1 MIEFSA
7 LSKSNEVSLA
17 ALKSFQE
24 VLYKS
29 RTENGIEAG
38 HDAGGDPGDK
48 EMWMVAWRFW
58 ITIGLES
65 TKLQTQ
71 EEDMYI
77 PSQEFLTALVQIF
90 PALFPHIKTK

>member
-1 MIEFSA
+1 MDVIEFSA

-29 RTENGIEAG
+29 RADDESASTESDI
-38 HDAGGDPGDK
+38 DDK

-58 ITIGLES
+58 INIGLES
-65 TKLQTQ
+65 TKLQTTD
-71 EEDMYI
+71 EDMYI
-77 PSQEFLTALVQIF
+77 PSQEFLTALVQIC